1 MQSLRMVLAGLL
13 LAALTL
19 PALTQEQ
26 KTKLTSGLEVGTTLP
41 AYNPQHVVG
50 PDRGTRTCPI

>member
-41 AYNPQHVVG
+41 AYNP
-50 PDRGTRTCPI
+50 